1 MFSVK
6 YITISWYIQLLK
18 SEVAEMLFVAETD
31 RPIIIIN
38 TDSDDYVFTLNKK
51 KRHTLKKNPHRYF
64 FVVLYSG
71 D

>member
-38 TDSDDYVFTLNKK
+38 TDSDDYVFTLDNN
-51 KRHTLKKNPHRYF
+51 TN
-64 FVVLYSG
+64 
-71 D
+71 